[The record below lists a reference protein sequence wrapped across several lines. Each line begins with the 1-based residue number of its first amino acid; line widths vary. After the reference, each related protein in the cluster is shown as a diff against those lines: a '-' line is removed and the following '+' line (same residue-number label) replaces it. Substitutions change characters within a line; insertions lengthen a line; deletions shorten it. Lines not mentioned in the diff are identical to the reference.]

1 MTNQPRTHRIL
12 LAAVAV
18 LASAFVVVGP
28 TAGSASATMTQQ
40 EIRAMSADTY
50 EQQVKYWVNKMRA
63 NRGLRKLRLHSC
75 TDHYSERW
83 SQHLADTLQFYH
95 QSLDPFFDKCGARY
109 AGETLARGTATPRD
123 MVKAWMNSD
132 GHRRVMLS
140 KSPRRMGIAA
150 VLDSNGRW
158 VLTANFTRL

>member
-1 MTNQPRTHRIL
+1 MTNHPRAHRIL
-12 LAAVAV
+12 IAVVAV

-28 TAGSASATMTQQ
+28 TAGSATAMTQQ

-50 EQQVKYWVNKMRA
+50 EQQVKYWVNKARA
-63 NRGLRKLRLHSC
+63 RRGLRKLRLHSC
-75 TDHYSERW
+75 TDRYSERW
-83 SQHLADTLQFYH
+83 SDHLATTLQFYH
-95 QSLDPFFDKCGARY
+95 QSLDPFFDVCGARY

-123 MVKAWMNSD
+123 MVKAWLNSD

-140 KSPRRMGIAA
+140 KSPRRLGVAA
-150 VLDSNGRW
+150 ALDSEGRW